1 MQLGSSYGDSLK
13 RALWAREKLLE
24 RVEVIR
30 AGIGMCQVIRQNQI
44 FHKSFLAKGASLSFV
59 LAEYWREQK
68 EIGPKYMYTVQPELS
83 F

>member
-1 MQLGSSYGDSLK
+1 M
-13 RALWAREKLLE
+13 E

-68 EIGPKYMYTVQPELS
+68 EIGPKYVCILYSQS
-83 F
+83 CRFDFRF

>member
-1 MQLGSSYGDSLK
+1 M
-13 RALWAREKLLE
+13 E

-68 EIGPKYMYTVQPELS
+68 RDRSEIRVYCTARVVVLIFVFS
-83 F
+83 FLL

>member
-1 MQLGSSYGDSLK
+1 M
-13 RALWAREKLLE
+13 E

-44 FHKSFLAKGASLSFV
+44 FHKSFLAKGASLSFAV
-59 LAEYWREQK
+59 AEYWREKK
-68 EIGPKYMYTVQPELS
+68 EIGPKYVYTVQPELS